1 MVNKTGGTS
10 DGFTLQPHLIPEL
23 RKAYGD
29 ALGQLDALLGQ
40 GPFGVAQPA
49 MADQASTDFQTAFNQ
64 FTDSGPGSMR
74 ESLVGFQQ
82 RLREAV
88 DKLGAIQQAYDRNE
102 SETAAMLSRQLEP

>member
-1 MVNKTGGTS
+1 MVNDTGGTS
-10 DGFTLQPHLIPEL
+10 GGFTLRPHMIPEL

-29 ALGQLDALLGQ
+29 ALGQLDALLAQ
-40 GPFGVAQPA
+40 GPFGVERPA

-74 ESLVGFQQ
+74 EGLVGFQQ

-88 DKLGAIQQAYDRNE
+88 DELGTIQQAYDRNE
-102 SETAAMLSRQLEP
+102 TESAAMLSRQLEP